1 MPTTDVSGNRSRTN
15 DKPPEHMRNEFN
27 ARKHKSHRLRNTLLI
42 TFMVFAALLLLAAG
56 FGFKFYRDAMQ
67 IKNHEEVALSY
78 ISGLSADNI
87 TQDPD
92 TAIRVIPKVQA
103 ETSAANRLAH
113 SRVWDTASVIPGI
126 GDDVK
131 NLQGMVEI
139 VNSTSH
145 DSLPV
150 LSDTIRQLVNT
161 SYYQGNG
168 QINLRPLT
176 AAGAGFAQ
184 ADKSIQT
191 QSEKLKSLPYPR
203 IRQVQNVYT
212 EAKKQFSYLAD
223 TTSNL
228 NRAVHVLPQLLGIQ
242 GPRSYIIVAQTP
254 SESRSGGGL
263 IGSLGSMHA
272 DNGMVK
278 VNDFHPNTEFIR
290 LGVISTDD
298 PDGIFSAPLHFGFDI
313 RDLTAYPDF
322 SQTAKAVNTCWQRSP
337 YAGQIDGVIMIDP
350 VFIQEVIKISGNI
363 RTSNGQ
369 ILTGENT
376 AQFFMNDI
384 YKTIPVYE
392 QDAVF
397 AGVAKQAMNGVFAKM
412 STKKIMAL
420 SKLLKPMAEQ
430 RHLYMYTF
438 HADEA
443 AYFQGSGL
451 AKEAPDNEE
460 KPEIGIYLN
469 QNNPSKLDW
478 YLHRKTDITHT
489 STATDGSRT
498 YHVKF
503 SMTNVL
509 TQSEMSGLTNY
520 VLGQSSNFTSRGT
533 ALEKML
539 FYPPAGGSISNIR
552 YKGGGW
558 QPKRAVLNGKHL
570 YTSLASI
577 PPGQTVVYEYDVTTS
592 PKAKTDLNVDQTP
605 MGWADPGVTFND
617 LTGNNE
623 Q

>member
-1 MPTTDVSGNRSRTN
+1 MPKKNISETRSTTNN
-15 DKPPEHMRNEFN
+15 KPPEHTGNEFN
-27 ARKHKSHRLRNTLLI
+27 ARKYNSHRLRTTLLI
-42 TFMVFAALLLLAAG
+42 TFIAFAALLLLAAG

-67 IKNHEEVALSY
+67 IKNHEEIAFSY
-78 ISGLSADNI
+78 ISELSPDKI
-87 TQDPD
+87 TQNPD
-92 TAIRVIPKVQA
+92 TASRIVPEVQA

-113 SRVWDTASVIPGI
+113 SRVWNTAAAIPGI
-126 GDDVK
+126 GEDVK

-145 DSLPV
+145 DSLPI
-150 LSDTIRQLVNT
+150 LSDTIRQLVNA
-161 SYYQGNG
+161 SYGQVNG
-168 QINLRPLT
+168 QINLKPLT
-176 AAGAGFAQ
+176 AAGAGFTQ
-184 ADKSIQT
+184 ANKSIQT

-212 EAKKQFSYLAD
+212 KAEKEFSYLAD

-228 NRAVHVLPQLLGIQ
+228 NQAVHVLPQLLGIQ

-254 SESRSGGGL
+254 SESRSSGGL

-272 DNGMVK
+272 DNGIVK
-278 VNDFHPNTEFIR
+278 VNDFHPNTEFIH
-290 LGVISTDD
+290 LGGRSTGD
-298 PDGIFSAPLHFGFDI
+298 PDRIFSAPLSFSFDV
-313 RDLTAYPDF
+313 RDLAAYPDF
-322 SQTAKAVNTCWQRSP
+322 SQTAKAVSACWQRSS

-363 RTSNGQ
+363 KTSNGQ

-376 AQFFMNDI
+376 AQYFLNDI
-384 YKTIPVYE
+384 YKTVPVYE
-392 QDAVF
+392 QDKVF

-412 STKKIMAL
+412 NTQKLLAL
-420 SKLLKPMAEQ
+420 SKLFKPMAEQ

-443 AYFQGSGL
+443 ADFQGSGL

-478 YLHRKTDITHT
+478 YLHRKTHITHT
-489 STATDGSRT
+489 STSTDGRRT

-509 TQSEMSGLTNY
+509 TQSEMSGLTSY
-520 VLGQSSNFTSRGT
+520 VLGGLTNFSSRGT

-552 YKGGGW
+552 YKGEGW

-592 PKAKTDLNVDQTP
+592 PKAKTDLDLDQTP
-605 MGWADPGVTFND
+605 MGWTDSGVTFND
-617 LTGNNE
+617 LTGGNE

>member
-1 MPTTDVSGNRSRTN
+1 MPKKNISETRSTTNN
-15 DKPPEHMRNEFN
+15 KPPEHTGNEFN
-27 ARKHKSHRLRNTLLI
+27 ARKYNSHRLRTTLLI
-42 TFMVFAALLLLAAG
+42 TFIVFAALLLLAAG
-56 FGFKFYRDAMQ
+56 FGFKLYRDAMQ
-67 IKNHEEVALSY
+67 IKNHEEIAFSY
-78 ISGLSADNI
+78 ISELSADKI
-87 TQDPD
+87 TQNPD
-92 TAIRVIPKVQA
+92 TASRVVPEVQA

-113 SRVWDTASVIPGI
+113 SRVWNTASAIPGI
-126 GDDVK
+126 GEDVK

-145 DSLPV
+145 DSLPI
-150 LSDTIRQLVNT
+150 LSDTIRQLVNA
-161 SYYQGNG
+161 SYGQVNG
-168 QINLRPLT
+168 QINLKPLT
-176 AAGAGFAQ
+176 AAGAGFTQ
-184 ADKSIQT
+184 ANKSIQT
-191 QSEKLKSLPYPR
+191 QSEKLKTLPYPR

-212 EAKKQFSYLAD
+212 KAEKEFSYLAD

-228 NRAVHVLPQLLGIQ
+228 NQAVHVLPQLLGIQ

-254 SESRSGGGL
+254 SESRSSGGL

-272 DNGMVK
+272 DNGMAK
-278 VNDFHPNTEFIR
+278 VNDFHPNTEFIP
-290 LGVISTDD
+290 LGGRSTGD
-298 PDGIFSAPLHFGFDI
+298 PDGIFSAPLHFSFDV

-322 SQTAKAVNTCWQRSP
+322 SQTAKAVNACWQRSS

-363 RTSNGQ
+363 KTSNGQ

-384 YKTIPVYE
+384 YKTVPVYK
-392 QDAVF
+392 QDEVF
-397 AGVAKQAMNGVFAKM
+397 AGVAKQAMNDVFAKM
-412 STKKIMAL
+412 STKKLMAL
-420 SKLLKPMAEQ
+420 SKLFKPMAEQ

-443 AYFQGSGL
+443 VYFQGSGL

-460 KPEIGIYLN
+460 NPEIGIYLN

-509 TQSEMSGLTNY
+509 TQSEMSGLTSY
-520 VLGQSSNFTSRGT
+520 VLGGSTNFSSRGV

-552 YKGGGW
+552 YKGEGW
-558 QPKRAVLNGKHL
+558 QPKRAALNGKHL

-592 PKAKTDLNVDQTP
+592 SKAKTGLDLDQTP
-605 MGWADPGVTFND
+605 MGWTDPGVTFND
-617 LTGNNE
+617 LTGSNG
-623 Q
+623 